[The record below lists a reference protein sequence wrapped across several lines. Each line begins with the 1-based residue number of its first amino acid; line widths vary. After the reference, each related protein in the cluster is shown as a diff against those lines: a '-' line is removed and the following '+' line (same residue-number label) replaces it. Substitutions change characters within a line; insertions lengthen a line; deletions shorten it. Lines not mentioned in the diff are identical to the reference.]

1 MNKGLVNKGFME
13 LRKRAKITQRE
24 VSVALDVRQGTVS
37 DWERGKHLPR
47 LTPAET
53 LKLINLLG
61 CTLEELAEAFSE
73 GGDSHVDA

>member
-1 MNKGLVNKGFME
+1 MEQGLVNKSFME

-47 LTPAET
+47 LTPSET
-53 LKLINLLG
+53 LKLVSLLG
-61 CTLEELAEAFSE
+61 CSLEELAEAFPQ
-73 GGDSHVDA
+73 GGDNHVDA